1 MNTPQL
7 MQNPDQ
13 PDAQPASSTRARA
26 QRSTWTIA
34 AFLIAFALCI
44 AVYPIYS
51 YFYAS
56 TNDAEIDGHIVP
68 VNSRVDGTVAWV
80 NPEAEDTRFVTAGTV
95 LARLDR
101 DEYQPS
107 VDKLKGQVQAEQSQL
122 TSARMDAAIA
132 KPTAESRLQS
142 AVAAVAEAQADLA
155 AGVADTRSQDAHLAQ
170 ARATYA
176 NADADRQRYQAL
188 VATHEISTSEYE
200 QRATLAITAREQ
212 TSIASAELNASQT
225 RSEALRQRL
234 SQRKAEL
241 LAASVLPLTLEV
253 ASAHV
258 NQVDGEL
265 KESDAQLTEA
275 ALELGYTTI
284 VAPISGIVGQR
295 QLERGQRVQSGQLLL
310 DVFPTT
316 QLWITAFFKETQL
329 RRVRVGQPVTFTVDA
344 YGRKLHGHV
353 ESIGG
358 ATGSKSSLLAPENS
372 TGNFVKVVQRVPVR
386 IHMDQSLDS
395 TEPLLPGMSV
405 EVSVSLH

>member
-1 MNTPQL
+1 
-7 MQNPDQ
+7 
-13 PDAQPASSTRARA
+13 
-26 QRSTWTIA
+26 
-34 AFLIAFALCI
+34 
-44 AVYPIYS
+44 
-51 YFYAS
+51 
-56 TNDAEIDGHIVP
+56 
-68 VNSRVDGTVAWV
+68 V